1 MHKTRILLATVIA
14 TIIGF
19 GSVLPGEVKKESF
32 HFRQE
37 GTVMYFL
44 RLKENDYSDIMF
56 GYVTNGMAGTGT
68 LTISRNREITVE
80 QKL

>member
-1 MHKTRILLATVIA
+1 M
-14 TIIGF
+14 
-19 GSVLPGEVKKESF
+19 PGEVKKESF

-37 GTVMYFL
+37 GTVMYFFT
-44 RLKENDYSDIMF
+44 LKENDYNDIMF
-56 GYVTNGMAGTGT
+56 GYVTNGMAKTGN